1 MFALLLITFVNFV
14 GIGAL
19 IPILPYTVIENLGY
33 SETVMTALLASF
45 ALAMFIANPILGRLS
60 DKVGRQPVLLISLII
75 GTAAHLW
82 FALSNDILSMFAA
95 RIIAGLSAGNI
106 GVIQAIIAD
115 NSKPE
120 ARARIMGFLGAAIG
134 SGFVLGPAIGGLLGG
149 LGDGPVHQVPFL
161 VAALFSFIAVCL
173 AMRLKLQSVQSAAD
187 SVTDSPTDSTID
199 STTDSGRQ
207 GFFQLLKS
215 MLSSPIGLFA
225 LAFFCLNL
233 AFAQVEASYVLLVR
247 DLLDFGPRQTG
258 WLFTYIGVCIIIV
271 QGGLIGKLTNAFGE
285 MRVVV
290 AGVTV
295 LAAGQLVTTI
305 IAGGASP
312 FGNSL
317 FLAILVSTSFVC
329 VGFALTNPT
338 LSAASS
344 YAAHS
349 GQMGGALGLV
359 QGFGSMGQV
368 IGLSIAGPLY
378 QAGTG
383 RLSFG
388 FGFVVTCLLL
398 VVVWQIKSRQPNS
411 ATK

>member
-82 FALSNDILSMFAA
+82 FALSNDILSMFVA

-173 AMRLKLQSVQSAAD
+173 AMRLKLQSVQSA
-187 SVTDSPTDSTID
+187 ID

-349 GQMGGALGLV
+349 GQIGGALGLV

>member
-173 AMRLKLQSVQSAAD
+173 AMRLKLQSVQSA
-187 SVTDSPTDSTID
+187 ID
-199 STTDSGRQ
+199 STTDSGGQ

-398 VVVWQIKSRQPNS
+398 VVVWQIKSRQPSS

>member
-173 AMRLKLQSVQSAAD
+173 AMRLKLQSVQSAI
-187 SVTDSPTDSTID
+187 DSTID

-411 ATK
+411 VTK

>member
-173 AMRLKLQSVQSAAD
+173 AMRLKLQSVQSVAA
-187 SVTDSPTDSTID
+187 VTGSAS
-199 STTDSGRQ
+199 DSGRQ
-207 GFFQLLKS
+207 GFFRLFKS

-247 DLLDFGPRQTG
+247 DRLDFGPRQTG

-271 QGGLIGKLTNAFGE
+271 QGGLIGKLTRAFGE

-344 YAAHS
+344 HAALS

-359 QGFGSMGQV
+359 QGLGSMGQV

-398 VVVWQIKSRQPNS
+398 VVVWQIKSRQPSS

>member
-19 IPILPYTVIENLGY
+19 IPVLPYTVIENLGY

-60 DKVGRQPVLLISLII
+60 DRTGRQPVLLVSLII

-82 FALSNDILSMFAA
+82 FALSNDIISMFAA

-115 NSKPE
+115 NSKPDE
-120 ARARIMGFLGAAIG
+120 RARIMGFLGAAIG

-149 LGDGPVHQVPFL
+149 LGSGPVHQVPVL
-161 VAALFSFIAVCL
+161 VAAFFSFLAVCL
-173 AMRLKLQSVQSAAD
+173 ALRLKLQRVA
-187 SVTDSPTDSTID
+187 
-199 STTDSGRQ
+199 TTDTSDRQ
-207 GFFQLLKS
+207 AFTVALKA
-215 MLSSPIGLFA
+215 MLSSPIGMFA

-247 DLLDFGPRQTG
+247 DLLGFGPRETG
-258 WLFTYIGVCIIIV
+258 WLFTYIGVCIILV
-271 QGGLIGKLTNAFGE
+271 QGGLIGRLTRAFGE
-285 MRVVV
+285 MPIVVIGV
-290 AGVTV
+290 SILAFGQLFTAVIAGEQTGGELIMFVLV
-295 LAAGQLVTTI
+295 LA
-305 IAGGASP
+305 
-312 FGNSL
+312 
-317 FLAILVSTSFVC
+317 STSFVC

-344 YAAHS
+344 HAARAD
-349 GQMGGALGLV
+349 QMGGALGLV

-383 RLSFG
+383 QLSFG
-388 FGFVVTCLLL
+388 FGFVITLLL
-398 VVVWQIKSRQPNS
+398 LAIVWRIKTRR
-411 ATK
+411 

>member
-1 MFALLLITFVNFV
+1 MFTLLLITFVNFV

-19 IPILPYTVIENLGY
+19 IPVLPYTVIENLGY

-60 DKVGRQPVLLISLII
+60 DRTGRQPVLLVSLII

-82 FALSNDILSMFAA
+82 FALSNDIISMFAA

-115 NSKPE
+115 NSKPDE
-120 ARARIMGFLGAAIG
+120 RARMMGFLGAAIG

-149 LGDGPVHQVPFL
+149 LGSGPVHQVPFL

-173 AMRLKLQSVQSAAD
+173 ALRLKLQRVA
-187 SVTDSPTDSTID
+187 
-199 STTDSGRQ
+199 TTDTADRQ
-207 GFFQLLKS
+207 AFAVALKA
-215 MLSSPIGLFA
+215 MLSSPIGMFA

-247 DLLDFGPRQTG
+247 DLLGFGPRETG
-258 WLFTYIGVCIIIV
+258 WLFTYIGVCIILV
-271 QGGLIGKLTNAFGE
+271 QGGLIGRLTRAFGE
-285 MRVVV
+285 MPIVVT
-290 AGVTV
+290 GVSI
-295 LAAGQLVTTI
+295 LAFGQLFTAV
-305 IAGGASP
+305 IAGGQTGGELIM
-312 FGNSL
+312 FVL
-317 FLAILVSTSFVC
+317 VLASTSFVC

-344 YAAHS
+344 HAARAD
-349 GQMGGALGLV
+349 QMGGALGLV

-383 RLSFG
+383 QLSFG
-388 FGFVVTCLLL
+388 FGFVITLLL
-398 VVVWQIKSRQPNS
+398 LAIVWRIKTRR
-411 ATK
+411 

>member
-19 IPILPYTVIENLGY
+19 IPVLPYTVIENLGY

-60 DKVGRQPVLLISLII
+60 DRTGRQPVLLVSLII

-82 FALSNDILSMFAA
+82 FALSNDIISMFAA

-115 NSKPE
+115 NSKPDE
-120 ARARIMGFLGAAIG
+120 RARIMGFLGAAIG

-149 LGDGPVHQVPFL
+149 LGSGPVHQVPFL

-173 AMRLKLQSVQSAAD
+173 ALRLKLQRVATAD
-187 SVTDSPTDSTID
+187 TSD
-199 STTDSGRQ
+199 RQ
-207 GFFQLLKS
+207 AFAVALKA
-215 MLSSPIGLFA
+215 MLSSPIGMFA

-247 DLLDFGPRQTG
+247 DLLGFGPRETG
-258 WLFTYIGVCIIIV
+258 WLFTYIGVCIILV
-271 QGGLIGKLTNAFGE
+271 QGGLIGRLTRAFGE
-285 MRVVV
+285 MPIVVT
-290 AGVTV
+290 GVSI
-295 LAAGQLVTTI
+295 LAFGQLFTAV
-305 IAGGASP
+305 IAGGQTGGELIM
-312 FGNSL
+312 FVL
-317 FLAILVSTSFVC
+317 VLASTSFVC

-344 YAAHS
+344 HAARAD
-349 GQMGGALGLV
+349 QMGGALGLV

-383 RLSFG
+383 QLSFG
-388 FGFVVTCLLL
+388 FGFVITLLL
-398 VVVWQIKSRQPNS
+398 LAIVWWIKTRR
-411 ATK
+411 

>member
-106 GVIQAIIAD
+106 GVVQAIIAD

-173 AMRLKLQSVQSAAD
+173 AMRLKLQSVQSA
-187 SVTDSPTDSTID
+187 ID

>member
-173 AMRLKLQSVQSAAD
+173 AMRLKLQSVQSA
-187 SVTDSPTDSTID
+187 ID

-411 ATK
+411 VTK

>member
-173 AMRLKLQSVQSAAD
+173 AMRLKLQSVQSAI
-187 SVTDSPTDSTID
+187 DSTID

-305 IAGGASP
+305 IAGGANP

-368 IGLSIAGPLY
+368 TGLSIAGPLY

>member
-173 AMRLKLQSVQSAAD
+173 AMRLKLQSVQSAI
-187 SVTDSPTDSTID
+187 DSTID

-378 QAGTG
+378 QVGTG

>member
-19 IPILPYTVIENLGY
+19 IPVLPYTVIENLGY

-60 DKVGRQPVLLISLII
+60 DHIGRQPVLLVSLII

-82 FALSNDILSMFAA
+82 FALSNDIISMFVA

-115 NSKPE
+115 NSKPDE
-120 ARARIMGFLGAAIG
+120 RARIMGFLGAAIG

-149 LGDGPVHQVPFL
+149 LGSGPVHQVPFL

-173 AMRLKLQSVQSAAD
+173 ALRLKLQKAAPAD
-187 SVTDSPTDSTID
+187 TSDKKAFLVA
-199 STTDSGRQ
+199 
-207 GFFQLLKS
+207 LKA
-215 MLSSPIGLFA
+215 MLSSPIGMFA

-247 DLLDFGPRQTG
+247 DLLGFGPRETG
-258 WLFTYIGVCIIIV
+258 WLFTYIGVCIILV
-271 QGGLIGKLTNAFGE
+271 QGGLIGRLTRTFGE
-285 MRVVV
+285 MPIVVTGV
-290 AGVTV
+290 SILAFGQLFTALIAGGQLSGGQASGELVIFVLV
-295 LAAGQLVTTI
+295 LAA
-305 IAGGASP
+305 
-312 FGNSL
+312 
-317 FLAILVSTSFVC
+317 TSFVC

-344 YAAHS
+344 HAARAD
-349 GQMGGALGLV
+349 QMGGALGLV

-368 IGLSIAGPLY
+368 IGLTIAGPLY

-383 RLSFG
+383 QLSFG
-388 FGFVVTCLLL
+388 FGFVITILLL
-398 VVVWQIKSRQPNS
+398 VIVWRIKTRP
-411 ATK
+411 

>member
-106 GVIQAIIAD
+106 GVVQAIIAD

-173 AMRLKLQSVQSAAD
+173 AMRLKLQSVQSAID
-187 SVTDSPTDSTID
+187 PTID

-368 IGLSIAGPLY
+368 TGLSIAGPLY

>member
-19 IPILPYTVIENLGY
+19 IPVLPYTVIENLGY

-60 DKVGRQPVLLISLII
+60 DRTGRQPVLLVSLII

-82 FALSNDILSMFAA
+82 FALSNDIISMFAA

-115 NSKPE
+115 NSKPDE
-120 ARARIMGFLGAAIG
+120 RARIMGFLGAAIG

-149 LGDGPVHQVPFL
+149 LGSGPVHQVPFL

-173 AMRLKLQSVQSAAD
+173 ALRLKLQRVATAD
-187 SVTDSPTDSTID
+187 TSD
-199 STTDSGRQ
+199 RQ
-207 GFFQLLKS
+207 AFAVALKA
-215 MLSSPIGLFA
+215 MLSSPIGMFA

-247 DLLDFGPRQTG
+247 DLLGFGPRETG
-258 WLFTYIGVCIIIV
+258 WLFTYIGVCIILV
-271 QGGLIGKLTNAFGE
+271 QGGLIGRLTRAFGE
-285 MRVVV
+285 MPIVVT
-290 AGVTV
+290 GVSI
-295 LAAGQLVTTI
+295 LAFGQLFTAV
-305 IAGGASP
+305 IAGGQTGGELIM
-312 FGNSL
+312 FVL
-317 FLAILVSTSFVC
+317 VLASTSFVC

-344 YAAHS
+344 HAARAD
-349 GQMGGALGLV
+349 QMGGALGLV

-378 QAGTG
+378 QVGTG
-383 RLSFG
+383 QLSFG
-388 FGFVVTCLLL
+388 FGFVITLLL
-398 VVVWQIKSRQPNS
+398 LAIVWRIKTRR
-411 ATK
+411 

>member
-19 IPILPYTVIENLGY
+19 IPVLPYTVIENLGY

-60 DKVGRQPVLLISLII
+60 DRIGRQPVLLVSLII

-82 FALSNDILSMFAA
+82 FALSNDIISMFVA

-115 NSKPE
+115 NSKPDE
-120 ARARIMGFLGAAIG
+120 RARIMGFLGAAIG

-149 LGDGPVHQVPFL
+149 LGSGPVHQVPFL

-173 AMRLKLQSVQSAAD
+173 ALRLKLQKAAPAD
-187 SVTDSPTDSTID
+187 TSDKQAFLVA
-199 STTDSGRQ
+199 
-207 GFFQLLKS
+207 LKA
-215 MLSSPIGLFA
+215 MLSSPIGMFA

-247 DLLDFGPRQTG
+247 DLLGFGPRETG
-258 WLFTYIGVCIIIV
+258 WLFTYIGVCIILV
-271 QGGLIGKLTNAFGE
+271 QGGLIGRLTRTFGE
-285 MRVVV
+285 MPIVVT
-290 AGVTV
+290 GVSI
-295 LAAGQLVTTI
+295 LAFGQLFTAL
-305 IAGGASP
+305 IAGGQASGELVI
-312 FGNSL
+312 FVL
-317 FLAILVSTSFVC
+317 VLASTSFVC

-344 YAAHS
+344 HAARAD
-349 GQMGGALGLV
+349 QMGGALGLV

-368 IGLSIAGPLY
+368 IGLTIAGPLY

-383 RLSFG
+383 QLSFG
-388 FGFVVTCLLL
+388 FGFVITILLL
-398 VVVWQIKSRQPNS
+398 VIVWRIKTRP
-411 ATK
+411 

>member
-19 IPILPYTVIENLGY
+19 IPVLPYTVIENLGY
-33 SETVMTALLASF
+33 SETVMTALLVSF

-60 DKVGRQPVLLISLII
+60 DRTGRQPVLLVSLII

-82 FALSNDILSMFAA
+82 FALSNDIISMFAA

-115 NSKPE
+115 NSKPDE
-120 ARARIMGFLGAAIG
+120 RARIMGFLGAAIG

-149 LGDGPVHQVPFL
+149 LGSGPVHQVPFL

-173 AMRLKLQSVQSAAD
+173 ALRLKLQRVATANTSD
-187 SVTDSPTDSTID
+187 
-199 STTDSGRQ
+199 RQ
-207 GFFQLLKS
+207 AFAVALKA
-215 MLSSPIGLFA
+215 MLSSPIGMFA

-247 DLLDFGPRQTG
+247 DLLGFGPRETG
-258 WLFTYIGVCIIIV
+258 WLFTYIGVCIILV
-271 QGGLIGKLTNAFGE
+271 QGGLIGRLTRAFGE
-285 MRVVV
+285 MPIVVT
-290 AGVTV
+290 GVSI
-295 LAAGQLVTTI
+295 LAFGQLFTAV
-305 IAGGASP
+305 IAGGQTGGELIM
-312 FGNSL
+312 FVL
-317 FLAILVSTSFVC
+317 VLASTSFVC

-344 YAAHS
+344 RAARAD
-349 GQMGGALGLV
+349 QMGGALGLV

-383 RLSFG
+383 QLSFG
-388 FGFVVTCLLL
+388 FGFVVTLLL
-398 VVVWQIKSRQPNS
+398 LAIVWWIKTRR
-411 ATK
+411 

>member
-19 IPILPYTVIENLGY
+19 IPVLPYTVIENLGY

-60 DKVGRQPVLLISLII
+60 DRTGRQPVLLVSLII

-82 FALSNDILSMFAA
+82 FALSNDIISMFSA

-106 GVIQAIIAD
+106 GVIQATIAD
-115 NSKPE
+115 NSKPDE
-120 ARARIMGFLGAAIG
+120 RARIMGFLGAAIG

-149 LGDGPVHQVPFL
+149 LGSGPVHQVPFL

-173 AMRLKLQSVQSAAD
+173 ALRLKLQRVA
-187 SVTDSPTDSTID
+187 
-199 STTDSGRQ
+199 TTDTSDRQ
-207 GFFQLLKS
+207 AFAVALKA
-215 MLSSPIGLFA
+215 MLSSPIGMFA

-247 DLLDFGPRQTG
+247 DLLGFGPRETG
-258 WLFTYIGVCIIIV
+258 WLFTYIGVCIILV
-271 QGGLIGKLTNAFGE
+271 QGGLVGRLTRAFGE
-285 MRVVV
+285 MPIVVT
-290 AGVTV
+290 GVSI
-295 LAAGQLVTTI
+295 LALGQLFTAV
-305 IAGGASP
+305 IAGGQTGGELIM
-312 FGNSL
+312 FVL
-317 FLAILVSTSFVC
+317 VLASTSFVC

-344 YAAHS
+344 HAARAD
-349 GQMGGALGLV
+349 QMGSALGLV

-383 RLSFG
+383 QLSFG
-388 FGFVVTCLLL
+388 FGFVITLLL
-398 VVVWQIKSRQPNS
+398 LAIVWRIKTRR
-411 ATK
+411 

>member
-173 AMRLKLQSVQSAAD
+173 AMRLKLQSVQSAI
-187 SVTDSPTDSTID
+187 DSTID

-329 VGFALTNPT
+329 AGFALTNPT

-368 IGLSIAGPLY
+368 IGLSMAGPLY

>member
-19 IPILPYTVIENLGY
+19 IPVLPYTVIENLGY

-60 DKVGRQPVLLISLII
+60 DRTGRQPVLLVSLII
-75 GTAAHLW
+75 GTAAQLW
-82 FALSNDILSMFAA
+82 FALSNDIISMFTA

-115 NSKPE
+115 NSKPDE
-120 ARARIMGFLGAAIG
+120 RARIMGFLGAAIG

-149 LGDGPVHQVPFL
+149 LGSGPVHQVPFL

-173 AMRLKLQSVQSAAD
+173 ALRLKLQRVATAD
-187 SVTDSPTDSTID
+187 TSD
-199 STTDSGRQ
+199 RQ
-207 GFFQLLKS
+207 AFAVALKA
-215 MLSSPIGLFA
+215 MLSSPIGMFA

-247 DLLDFGPRQTG
+247 DLLGFGPRETG
-258 WLFTYIGVCIIIV
+258 WLFTYIGVCIILV
-271 QGGLIGKLTNAFGE
+271 QGGLIGRLTRAFGE
-285 MRVVV
+285 MPIVVTGV
-290 AGVTV
+290 SILAFGQLFTAVIAGEQTGGELIMFVLV
-295 LAAGQLVTTI
+295 LA
-305 IAGGASP
+305 
-312 FGNSL
+312 
-317 FLAILVSTSFVC
+317 STSFVC
-329 VGFALTNPT
+329 MGFALTNPT

-344 YAAHS
+344 HAARAD
-349 GQMGGALGLV
+349 QMGGALGLV

-383 RLSFG
+383 QLSFG
-388 FGFVVTCLLL
+388 FGFVITLLL
-398 VVVWQIKSRQPNS
+398 LAIVWQIKTRC
-411 ATK
+411 

>member
-173 AMRLKLQSVQSAAD
+173 AMRLKLQSVQSA
-187 SVTDSPTDSTID
+187 ID

-411 ATK
+411 AKKWG

>member
-173 AMRLKLQSVQSAAD
+173 AMRLKLQSVQSAI
-187 SVTDSPTDSTID
+187 DSTID

-349 GQMGGALGLV
+349 GQMGDSLGLV

>member
-82 FALSNDILSMFAA
+82 FALSNDILSMFVA

-173 AMRLKLQSVQSAAD
+173 AMRLKLQSVQSAI
-187 SVTDSPTDSTID
+187 DSTID

-305 IAGGASP
+305 IAGGANP

>member
-19 IPILPYTVIENLGY
+19 IPVLPYTVIENLGY

-60 DKVGRQPVLLISLII
+60 DRTGRRPVLLVSLII

-82 FALSNDILSMFAA
+82 FALSNDIISMFAA

-106 GVIQAIIAD
+106 GVIHAIIAD
-115 NSKPE
+115 NSKPDE
-120 ARARIMGFLGAAIG
+120 RARIMGFLGAAIG

-149 LGDGPVHQVPFL
+149 LGSGPVHQVPFL

-173 AMRLKLQSVQSAAD
+173 ALRLKLQRVATAD
-187 SVTDSPTDSTID
+187 TSD
-199 STTDSGRQ
+199 RQ
-207 GFFQLLKS
+207 AFAVALKA
-215 MLSSPIGLFA
+215 MLSSPVGMFA

-247 DLLDFGPRQTG
+247 DLLGFGPRETG
-258 WLFTYIGVCIIIV
+258 WLFTYIGVCIILV
-271 QGGLIGKLTNAFGE
+271 QGGLIGRLTRAFGE
-285 MRVVV
+285 MPIVVT
-290 AGVTV
+290 GVSI
-295 LAAGQLVTTI
+295 LAFGQLFTAV
-305 IAGGASP
+305 IAGGQTGGEP
-312 FGNSL
+312 IMFVL
-317 FLAILVSTSFVC
+317 VLASTSFVC

-344 YAAHS
+344 HAARAD
-349 GQMGGALGLV
+349 QMGGALGLV

-383 RLSFG
+383 QLSFG
-388 FGFVVTCLLL
+388 FGFVVTLLL
-398 VVVWQIKSRQPNS
+398 LAIVWWIKIRR
-411 ATK
+411 

>member
-173 AMRLKLQSVQSAAD
+173 AMRLKLQSVQSIAP
-187 SVTDSPTDSTID
+187 VTGSA
-199 STTDSGRQ
+199 TDSGRQ
-207 GFFQLLKS
+207 GFFRLFKS

>member
-173 AMRLKLQSVQSAAD
+173 AMRLKLQSVQSA
-187 SVTDSPTDSTID
+187 ID

-368 IGLSIAGPLY
+368 TGLSIAGPLY

>member
-19 IPILPYTVIENLGY
+19 IPVLPYTVIENLGY

-60 DKVGRQPVLLISLII
+60 DRTGRQPVLLVSLII

-82 FALSNDILSMFAA
+82 FALSNDIISMFAA

-115 NSKPE
+115 NSKPDE
-120 ARARIMGFLGAAIG
+120 RARIMGFLGAAIG

-149 LGDGPVHQVPFL
+149 LGSGPVHQVPFL

-173 AMRLKLQSVQSAAD
+173 ALRLKLQRVA
-187 SVTDSPTDSTID
+187 
-199 STTDSGRQ
+199 TTDTSDRQ
-207 GFFQLLKS
+207 AFAVALKA
-215 MLSSPIGLFA
+215 MLSSPIGMFA

-247 DLLDFGPRQTG
+247 DLLGFGPRETG
-258 WLFTYIGVCIIIV
+258 WLFTYIGVCIILV
-271 QGGLIGKLTNAFGE
+271 QGGLIGRLTRAFGE
-285 MRVVV
+285 MPIVVT
-290 AGVTV
+290 GISI
-295 LAAGQLVTTI
+295 LAFGQLFTAV
-305 IAGGASP
+305 IAGGQTGGEP
-312 FGNSL
+312 IMFVL
-317 FLAILVSTSFVC
+317 VLASTSFVC

-344 YAAHS
+344 HAARAD
-349 GQMGGALGLV
+349 QMGGALGLV

-383 RLSFG
+383 QLSFG
-388 FGFVVTCLLL
+388 FGFVVTLLL
-398 VVVWQIKSRQPNS
+398 LAIVWWIKIRR
-411 ATK
+411 

>member
-19 IPILPYTVIENLGY
+19 IPVLPYTVIENLGY

-60 DKVGRQPVLLISLII
+60 DRTGRQPVLLVSLII

-82 FALSNDILSMFAA
+82 FALSNDIISMFSA

-115 NSKPE
+115 NSKPYE
-120 ARARIMGFLGAAIG
+120 RARIMGFLGAAIG

-149 LGDGPVHQVPFL
+149 LGSGPVHQVPFL

-173 AMRLKLQSVQSAAD
+173 ALRLKLQRVATAD
-187 SVTDSPTDSTID
+187 TSD
-199 STTDSGRQ
+199 RQ
-207 GFFQLLKS
+207 AFAVALKA
-215 MLSSPIGLFA
+215 MLSSPIGMFA

-247 DLLDFGPRQTG
+247 DLLGFGPRETG
-258 WLFTYIGVCIIIV
+258 WLFTYIGVCIILV
-271 QGGLIGKLTNAFGE
+271 QGGLIGRLTRAFGE
-285 MRVVV
+285 MPIVVT
-290 AGVTV
+290 GVSI
-295 LAAGQLVTTI
+295 LAFGQLFTAV
-305 IAGGASP
+305 IAGGQTGGELIM
-312 FGNSL
+312 FVL
-317 FLAILVSTSFVC
+317 VLASTSFVC

-344 YAAHS
+344 HAARVD
-349 GQMGGALGLV
+349 QMGGALGLV

-383 RLSFG
+383 QLSFG
-388 FGFVVTCLLL
+388 FGFVITLLL
-398 VVVWQIKSRQPNS
+398 LAIVWRIKTRR
-411 ATK
+411 

>member
-106 GVIQAIIAD
+106 GVVQAIIAD

-173 AMRLKLQSVQSAAD
+173 AMRLKLQSVQSAI
-187 SVTDSPTDSTID
+187 DSTID

-359 QGFGSMGQV
+359 QGFGSMG
-368 IGLSIAGPLY
+368 
-378 QAGTG
+378 
-383 RLSFG
+383 
-388 FGFVVTCLLL
+388 
-398 VVVWQIKSRQPNS
+398 
-411 ATK
+411 

>member
-173 AMRLKLQSVQSAAD
+173 AMRLKLQSVQSAI
-187 SVTDSPTDSTID
+187 DSTID
-199 STTDSGRQ
+199 STTVSGRQ
-207 GFFQLLKS
+207 GFFPLLKS

-368 IGLSIAGPLY
+368 TGLSIAGPLY

>member
-173 AMRLKLQSVQSAAD
+173 AMRLKLQSVQSAI
-187 SVTDSPTDSTID
+187 DSTID

-329 VGFALTNPT
+329 AGFALTNPT

>member
-19 IPILPYTVIENLGY
+19 IPVLPYTVIENLGY

-60 DKVGRQPVLLISLII
+60 DRTGRQPVLLVSLII

-82 FALSNDILSMFAA
+82 FALSNDIISMFAA

-115 NSKPE
+115 NSKPDE
-120 ARARIMGFLGAAIG
+120 RARIMGFLGAAIG

-149 LGDGPVHQVPFL
+149 LGSGPVHQVPFL

-173 AMRLKLQSVQSAAD
+173 ALRLKLQRVA
-187 SVTDSPTDSTID
+187 
-199 STTDSGRQ
+199 TTDTSDRQ
-207 GFFQLLKS
+207 AFAVALKA
-215 MLSSPIGLFA
+215 MLSSPIGMFA

-247 DLLDFGPRQTG
+247 DLLGFGPRETG
-258 WLFTYIGVCIIIV
+258 WLFTYIGVCIILV
-271 QGGLIGKLTNAFGE
+271 QGGLIGRLTRAFGE
-285 MRVVV
+285 MPIVVT
-290 AGVTV
+290 GVSI
-295 LAAGQLVTTI
+295 LAFGQLFTAV
-305 IAGGASP
+305 IAGGQTGGELIM
-312 FGNSL
+312 FVL
-317 FLAILVSTSFVC
+317 VLASTSFVC

-344 YAAHS
+344 HAARAD
-349 GQMGGALGLV
+349 QMGGALGLV

-383 RLSFG
+383 QLSFG
-388 FGFVVTCLLL
+388 FGFVVTLLL
-398 VVVWQIKSRQPNS
+398 LAIVWWIKIRR
-411 ATK
+411 